1 VPSRYWYRSPG
12 TVSFKV
18 VWGGVGQRVH
28 VRNTSTRLPSRDA
41 MGSRNSAP
49 GDYAFFNSNH
59 IPDSTIQEIRFAV
72 DSPLEGAGFEP
83 PVPLGEATVRDR
95 FASF

>member
-1 VPSRYWYRSPG
+1 MGFAPK
-12 TVSFKV
+12 T
-18 VWGGVGQRVH
+18 RV
-28 VRNTSTRLPSRDA
+28 RTGLA
-41 MGSRNSAP
+41 AGGSRNR
-49 GDYAFFNSNH
+49 
-59 IPDSTIQEIRFAV
+59 TISPPLRSHCFETALFGARSRFAG